1 MKRKEIKKNR
11 KIPHKSRLIEFRE
24 IEETACVPA
33 TPEVYV
39 AKRSRG
45 GNQVRRETNRT
56 LGSTSIPVRPRKYY
70 SRCPVVRGLPKR

>member
-56 LGSTSIPVRPRKYY
+56 RIDLDSGKAAQILFPVPGCPRP
-70 SRCPVVRGLPKR
+70 P